1 METKYNHNPEL
12 NDNIRL
18 PVKPSHYREQYDPR
32 NPEIN
37 DAFSNYRELNKG
49 KSKQYDASK
58 YNDYHE
64 LQAEFKELKVKK
76 KKKSTGKSKMT
87 NAQRK
92 GRKRKSKINFEGE
105 KFKDPDP
112 YQLAV
117 RKTQYG
123 KQQGKFKFEG
133 EKFKD
138 PDPFGLAIR
147 KQSGTD
153 LNDKDVKYEF
163 MSQLHHAH
171 PGLVHGK
178 SEYCNN
184 NAYIADLD
192 DEDEDDEEEYG
203 SDASGDDRCSN
214 RSALAQFLAVSVKN
228 VLLLGYGMTL
238 GFPTIVI
245 PAIQGGDGR
254 EASLERDFTLSK
266 EEISWLSS
274 INLICVPL
282 GCVFSGMLTQP
293 IGRRRAMQ
301 IVNIPI
307 LIAWLLFH
315 FASDV
320 HFLYCGLALAGFS
333 GGLSEA
339 PVLTYVAEVT
349 TPKLRGMLAATG
361 STCVIIG
368 ILIQFLMGSFLRWR
382 TVALVSASL
391 PVISFLLLFLVPES
405 PVWLAGKGKYS
416 QAKRSLA
423 WLRGWVSVEDVEIEF
438 YEIQKH
444 TQQTIEMEKDY
455 SATERMRLY
464 TKRSFLQPFAIISLC
479 FFIGHFSGMTTLQ
492 TYAVQIFHTLKAPID
507 KYYATV
513 FLGVAELLGTL
524 FCVGLVHFSGKR
536 PLVLVSTIGCACC
549 FFAVAGYAFFLNSIP
564 GSSVGNVVAN
574 VSAIKTEIPVIP
586 LNHTTER
593 LTAIANLTNAINET
607 TDSISGAVYDDQS
620 FTPYYLNGSYD
631 DTLNS
636 SIRYGEYV
644 KSAIPKDLLVQIPN
658 ASENKYLWL
667 PLTLLLASAF
677 LTHMGIRLIPWMLIG
692 ELFSPSIRS
701 GASGIAGGTG
711 YIFGFLANKLFLKM
725 LATLTLPGTFWT
737 YSAITFLGA
746 AALYKFLPETEG
758 KSLVEIEA
766 FFMSERK
773 RSIHLDIENPPP
785 KPKPRG
791 FATAFAPPPPLPPR
805 PHPLKDDVGRIRKIS
820 QQFGAQSRK
829 SSSTSNPRKASRT
842 SAKISVCSNKSSN
855 SSKGSVCTYNM
866 SGSDR
871 KASRQEEKQ
880 KQPSPVSLFEKN
892 HGTLTISEDPKE
904 AASETPPAI
913 QRYRRISD
921 SKQQQIPPIVPTIVT
936 SDESA
941 KPVKAKPKK
950 KKPSSTDKS
959 LKNFDVKQWDS
970 SKRFEEFLRKRE
982 QQTGHEN
989 SPVTTSQHD
998 LKKQVEDEELRKDAH
1013 LLKIG
1018 MLRHRQNS
1026 GSLNTLL
1033 DIGGRENRG
1042 FRRK

>member
-1 METKYNHNPEL
+1 METKYNRNPEL

-18 PVKPSHYREQYDPR
+18 PVKPSSYKEHYNPR

-58 YNDYHE
+58 YNDFHE
-64 LQAEFKELKVKK
+64 LQAEFKELRVKK
-76 KKKSTGKSKMT
+76 KKSKSKMT

-92 GRKRKSKINFEGE
+92 GKKRKSKINFEGE

-147 KQSGTD
+147 KQSSNGND
-153 LNDKDVKYEF
+153 QNDKDVKYEF

-178 SEYCNN
+178 SEYYNN

-192 DEDEDDEEEYG
+192 DDEDDEEDY
-203 SDASGDDRCSN
+203 CSN
-214 RSALAQFLAVSVKN
+214 DSSEDRSSSRSTLAQFLAVSVKN

-254 EASLERDFTLSK
+254 EASLEKDFTLSK

-382 TVALVSASL
+382 TVALASACL

-423 WLRGWVSVEDVEIEF
+423 WLRGWVSVEDVELEF

-444 TQQTIEMEKDY
+444 MQQTIELEKDY
-455 SATERMRLY
+455 SAKERIRLY

-513 FLGVAELLGTL
+513 FLGLAELLGTL
-524 FCVGLVHFSGKR
+524 FCVGLVHYSGKR
-536 PLVLVSTIGCACC
+536 PLVLISTIGCACC

-593 LTAIANLTNAINET
+593 LTAINLTNVINGT
-607 TDSISGAVYDDQS
+607 IDGISGVVYDDQS

-658 ASENKYLWL
+658 ANENKYLWL

-677 LTHMGIRLIPWMLIG
+677 LTHIGIRLIPWILIG
-692 ELFSPSIRS
+692 ELFTPSIRS

-725 LATLTLPGTFWT
+725 LATLTLPGTFWV

-746 AALYKFLPETEG
+746 AALYKILPETEG
-758 KSLVEIEA
+758 KTLVEIEA
-766 FFMSERK
+766 YFMSERK
-773 RSIHLDIENPPP
+773 RSIHLDVENPPP

-829 SSSTSNPRKASRT
+829 SSTTSNPRKTSRA
-842 SAKISVCSNKSSN
+842 SAKTSVCSNKSSN

-866 SGSDR
+866 SGNDR
-871 KASRQEEKQ
+871 KPSRQEK
-880 KQPSPVSLFEKN
+880 KAPLPVALFERN

-904 AASETPPAI
+904 IQPETPSTV
-913 QRYRRISD
+913 QRYRKISD
-921 SKQQQIPPIVPTIVT
+921 SKQQIASVVPTIVT
-936 SDESA
+936 SDETTA
-941 KPVKAKPKK
+941 KPIKVKPKK
-950 KKPSSTDKS
+950 SVQRRS
-959 LKNFDVKQWDS
+959 
-970 SKRFEEFLRKRE
+970 
-982 QQTGHEN
+982 QTGLQQI
-989 SPVTTSQHD
+989 T
-998 LKKQVEDEELRKDAH
+998 EEL
-1013 LLKIG
+1013 
-1018 MLRHRQNS
+1018 
-1026 GSLNTLL
+1026 
-1033 DIGGRENRG
+1033 
-1042 FRRK
+1042 